1 MTISTVTTK
10 ISTIFLAIVLVAGTI
25 ALSPPS
31 FMNVAQATS
40 DHEKYDDKKSYGKDR
55 DESRDHEKYDDK
67 KSYGKDRDES
77 RDHKKKDDK
86 KSYGKDRDESRDH
99 EKYDDKKSYGKDR
112 DESKYTSYGKDRDS
126 DKSKDSSVNIKKV
139 KCNNVNVNVNGLELN
154 VLPPVLSGL
163 IESEAQASD
172 EGERGASSYG
182 SGNGGSYDGEKSRS
196 DGDFKFVCINNNNN
210 TVVGVDEDEDGVTPP
225 PQPIEDK
232 CEECFNANA
241 TLAGIITDL
250 LEVPGAIPLSP
261 QFEGVVIGADV
272 TTIAELCDFLN
283 DEIAEGNI
291 SQTSEALATVISII
305 LSSSPHP
312 DVTEDSFIDL
322 VNCLLDVDFL

>member
-77 RDHKKKDDK
+77 RDHEKYDDKKSYGKDRDDK

-112 DESKYTSYGKDRDS
+112 DESKYTSYDKDRDS

-139 KCNNVNVNVNGLELN
+139 KCNNVNVNVNGLEVN
-154 VLPPVLSGL
+154 VGLPFNDGPVTGPIAVAQEAEDDEESNS
-163 IESEAQASD
+163 IERNND
-172 EGERGASSYG
+172 K
-182 SGNGGSYDGEKSRS
+182 SYDGKDAQSDSDTNSRI
-196 DGDFKFVCINNNNN
+196 VCINNNNN
-210 TVVGVDEDEDGVTPP
+210 IVV
-225 PQPIEDK
+225 
-232 CEECFNANA
+232 
-241 TLAGIITDL
+241 
-250 LEVPGAIPLSP
+250 
-261 QFEGVVIGADV
+261 
-272 TTIAELCDFLN
+272 
-283 DEIAEGNI
+283 
-291 SQTSEALATVISII
+291 
-305 LSSSPHP
+305 
-312 DVTEDSFIDL
+312 
-322 VNCLLDVDFL
+322 

>member
-55 DESRDHEKYDDK
+55 D
-67 KSYGKDRDES
+67 KS
-77 RDHKKKDDK
+77 

-172 EGERGASSYG
+172 
-182 SGNGGSYDGEKSRS
+182 
-196 DGDFKFVCINNNNN
+196 
-210 TVVGVDEDEDGVTPP
+210 
-225 PQPIEDK
+225 
-232 CEECFNANA
+232 
-241 TLAGIITDL
+241 
-250 LEVPGAIPLSP
+250 
-261 QFEGVVIGADV
+261 
-272 TTIAELCDFLN
+272 
-283 DEIAEGNI
+283 
-291 SQTSEALATVISII
+291 
-305 LSSSPHP
+305 
-312 DVTEDSFIDL
+312 
-322 VNCLLDVDFL
+322 

>member
-67 KSYGKDRDES
+67 KSYGKDR
-77 RDHKKKDDK
+77 DDK

-182 SGNGGSYDGEKSRS
+182 SGNGGSYGGGQSSS

-291 SQTSEALATVISII
+291 SQTAEALATVISII

-312 DVTEDSFIDL
+312 DVTEDSFVDL
-322 VNCLLDVDFL
+322 VNCLLDVDFV